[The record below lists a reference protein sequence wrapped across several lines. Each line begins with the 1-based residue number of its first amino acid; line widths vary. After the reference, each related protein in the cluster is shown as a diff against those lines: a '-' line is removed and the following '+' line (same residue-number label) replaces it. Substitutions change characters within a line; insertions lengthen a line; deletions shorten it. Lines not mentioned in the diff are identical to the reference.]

1 MSKNFKK
8 ICALIL
14 STTTILSTFSV
25 SGVAFAD
32 ETTDTATTMI
42 DEVEVVDESTPET
55 TNLEGEVEEKSS
67 EPSQPTAYLKVPSP
81 SGQIIVTYDDDSKQI
96 VTVGEDKVTL
106 EDKDGTVSDV
116 DISEEYYLEITG
128 ELEETINIELVPDEG
143 YKVETYRILADTG
156 DGEEVVEDYII
167 TDNLSFDYTFLNEYS
182 SVLEVSFATGDVSS
196 VYEETDVV
204 ANPGDVVA
212 EEEASGEAS
221 DEVTAEDIPES
232 VLNNISVMSEGTD
245 SGSIASANSGISTL
259 SLENNEYT
267 KPFLAPYYPEQTAS
281 IYNSATNYSKGW
293 NNTNGKWF
301 YMLDNRRY
309 YANGLATVDGKNYY
323 FDNNGYCVTGWVR
336 FTQDIRWGLGNP
348 RIMYFDPT
356 NAWSVLRYQVINGI
370 GRSFGNSGFL
380 QLGRGNK
387 LTWDGVT
394 YMLDDAGTAST
405 LNPRYPL
412 TKATSVFSTLS
423 PDDVLD
429 GNYEFQAHFTNN
441 TVAEPFGFTPVD
453 EDLILD
459 EEGGKNNY
467 LAIVD
472 GSDTS
477 FIGNIGVWYRN
488 AGTYKGRSIDVKAT
502 LTDYEPYTIMGDE
515 FSTIGFPKSVHLGLG
530 ITHCVSGEITFE
542 YYDHETGEKC
552 TVQGYAT
559 VDDIDVSQACEITS
573 PYDKIYVP
581 DSSDIWYAKNPTTGT
596 PIFVDDLMNGFPIPQ
611 QAPEET
617 GAVIVEY
624 TSDHFSY
631 RFYNDLA
638 FYNNS
643 KGDPLYCLGGDSTNT
658 WFSKNDVLA
667 DKDLGG
673 HSWQGYSATRYAR
686 VSTPHPPA
694 KTVTDNDEVD
704 VINNTLKNIDEQ
716 YTYKIS
722 EAVPFQ
728 GDSKFYY
735 TSYQIKDVLEPC
747 LDYVSGSVTDDTG
760 KDVSS
765 LFSINTSGQTV
776 TFTAKDPSQESFY
789 GTTYHYHIKVK
800 VDKSYSGLESYKQG
814 DYYVVPNVGQ
824 LIVKSNYEN
833 ATYDTNEVTTKVP
846 IPEPNKFNINL
857 TKTSS
862 NTTCTNNN
870 DNYSLAGA
878 VYGVYSDEACRN
890 QVGTIT
896 TDASGKG
903 SISNLVAGKYWVKE
917 VTPSK
922 GYTLDTA
929 KYPIDA
935 TKASEGQTYSVTSKE
950 VPILDPDNLLLRKVD
965 SNTNG
970 APEDQ
975 GTMEGAEFEVKFY
988 GIAVDEIASG
998 TDPATLGYKPTRTW
1012 VLKTYTTS
1020 NGSAALIFDNAF
1032 KVSGDDFYYTS
1043 SGDVAFPFGVI
1054 TIKETKA
1061 PNGYLLNDTVFVQK
1075 ISDAQGGNTGA
1086 IVDHVITV
1094 KEDSL
1099 KLKLTKTL
1107 SGTDTKISG
1116 VVFKWT
1122 RPDGTSA
1129 NYTTDSNGIIE
1140 LSGLEWGTHTLTE
1153 VSAPDGYSVN
1163 TTVVKF
1169 TVKSDNSIEF
1179 TKNYP
1184 ATSTN
1189 GEVNV
1194 SLGSD
1199 GCLNVAYTNKPAPF
1213 SLTIHKINNK
1223 DFALSGA
1230 EFTLYS
1236 DKNCTKVVD
1245 TKVTGSN
1252 GQLTFQNLIP
1262 GTSYWMKET
1271 DAPAGYKIPVNADG
1285 SDIVWEVKANYTN
1298 GNFTFLV
1305 NNKAYGTDT
1314 SNPYWVSG
1322 TASNR
1327 VCNMEI
1333 VNEIGAKLPNT
1344 GSSMMLL
1351 LLVAGVML
1359 MGGAIVISRKS
1370 RKTSDD
1376 KK

>member
-32 ETTDTATTMI
+32 ETTDTATTMV

-55 TNLEGEVEEKSS
+55 TSLEGEVEEKSS

-116 DISEEYYLEITG
+116 NISEEYYLEITG

-143 YKVETYRILADTG
+143 YKVETYRILTDTG
-156 DGEEVVEDYII
+156 DGEEVVEDYTI

-182 SVLEVSFATGDVSS
+182 SVLEVSFVTGDASS

-221 DEVTAEDIPES
+221 DEVTAKDIPES

-259 SLENNEYT
+259 SVENNKYT

-281 IYNSATNYSKGW
+281 IYNSTTNYSKGW

-336 FTQDIRWGLGNP
+336 YTQDVRWGYNGV

-356 NAWSVLRYQVINGI
+356 NAWMVTRYQVIDGI

-380 QLGRGNK
+380 QIGRGNW
-387 LTWDGVT
+387 LTWDGVNYT
-394 YMLDDAGTAST
+394 LDDAAVCGVPKQSQGTST
-405 LNPRYPL
+405 VPAQNVF
-412 TKATSVFSTLS
+412 TSISE
-423 PDDVLD
+423 DDVLD
-429 GNYEFQAHFTNN
+429 GNYQFQAKMLDD
-441 TVAEPFGFTPVD
+441 TVVEPFGFTP
-453 EDLILD
+453 IPNSAIP
-459 EEGGKNNY
+459 EGNTKYNYMCIVKDDSLKGK
-467 LAIVD
+467 
-472 GSDTS
+472 
-477 FIGNIGVWYRN
+477 IGAWYRN
-488 AGTYKGRSIDVKAT
+488 VGTYKGRVIDAKAT
-502 LTDYEPYTIMGDE
+502 ITDYQLYPIFGQDYGIVAVPNGDAAR
-515 FSTIGFPKSVHLGLG
+515 LGLA
-530 ITHCVSGEITFE
+530 INHVVSAEITFE
-542 YYDHETGEKC
+542 FYDHETGEKVS
-552 TVQGYAT
+552 VQGYAT
-559 VDDIDVSQACEITS
+559 ISDIDVSQACEITS
-573 PYDKIYVP
+573 PYDHIYVADDCGLVYTP
-581 DSSDIWYAKNPTTGT
+581 GNAGT
-596 PIFVDDLMNGFPIPQ
+596 PIFADNIFDSHVRTDHDTSGQVL
-611 QAPEET
+611 
-617 GAVIVEY
+617 VEY
-624 TSDHFSY
+624 TGDHFSY
-631 RFYNDLA
+631 RFFND
-638 FYNNS
+638 NS
-643 KGDPLYCLGGDSTNT
+643 FWNLSGAPYYCLGGDMTNPY
-658 WFSKNDVLA
+658 FSDNDIYN
-667 DKDLGG
+667 DTKLGE
-673 HSWQGYSATRYAR
+673 HSWQGYEATRFAR
-686 VSTPHPPA
+686 VETPNPPV
-694 KTVTDNDEVD
+694 KTVSDSNETDVTA
-704 VINNTLKNIDEQ
+704 NTLTDIDEQ

-722 EAVPFQ
+722 EAVPLQ
-728 GDSKFYY
+728 GDPKFYY

-747 LDYVSGSVTDDTG
+747 LTYVSSKVVDDSG
-760 KDVSS
+760 RDVSS
-765 LFSINTSGQTV
+765 LFNIGVSGQTV
-776 TFTAKDPSQESFY
+776 TFTAKDPSAEGFY
-789 GTTYHYHIKVK
+789 GYTYHYLINTKIN
-800 VDKSYSGLESYKQG
+800 KSYSNLNSYKQG

-846 IPEPNKFNINL
+846 IPEPNKFNISL
-857 TKTSS
+857 TKVSS
-862 NTTCTNNN
+862 NSTCTSGN

-922 GYTLDTA
+922 GYTLDPA

-935 TKASEGQTYSVTSKE
+935 TKAAEGQTYSVSSKE
-950 VPILDPDNLLLRKVD
+950 VPIMDPGDVILKKVD

-970 APEDQ
+970 TMKDQ
-975 GTMEGAEFEVKFY
+975 GTMEGAEFLVKFY
-988 GIAVDEIASG
+988 GVDVKDIADG
-998 TDPATLGYKPTRTW
+998 TDPATLGYQPTRTW
-1012 VLKTYTTS
+1012 RLKTAEILP
-1020 NGSAALIFDNAF
+1020 GQFGIDLALGNSI
-1032 KVSGDDFYYTS
+1032 KVSGDDFYY
-1043 SGDVAFPFGVI
+1043 DNNNIVNMPYGVL
-1054 TIKETKA
+1054 TFQEVKA

-1075 ISDAQGGNTGA
+1075 ISDAQGGNASA
-1086 IVDHVITV
+1086 IVDHVTTV